1 MEKIQAKL
9 TVFFEDP
16 FWVGVC
22 ERVSN
27 GKMEVCK
34 ITFGSEP
41 KDGELHAFFLQH
53 WNELCFSEPVKTDQ
67 LSPVKM
73 NPKRMKRAIQKQ
85 RKVRGVST
93 KSQRALQQ
101 EYEKHKRAKKRESRK
116 RINAEKQRRYELKRQ
131 KRKEKH
137 RGK

>member
-34 ITFGSEP
+34 ITFGAEP
-41 KDGELHAFFLQH
+41 KDGELHAFFLKH

-67 LSPVKM
+67 LPPVKM

-85 RKVRGVST
+85 KKARGVST

-101 EYEKHKRAKKRESRK
+101 EYEKHKRTKKRESRE
-116 RINAEKQRRYELKRQ
+116 RINAEKQRRYELRRQ
-131 KRKEKH
+131 KHREKH
-137 RGK
+137 KGK